1 MRICNTCVY
10 AKTRQKIS
18 ENSSVFMILGG
29 LGASGADL
37 AKKVENVPK
46 IYGGSFSILGVIFD
60 NYRQK
65 VGIRKS
71 TVFRTLHFR
80 PKIGP
85 EAPKV
90 GIMADPGPEKLRKWS
105 PK

>member
-1 MRICNTCVY
+1 MN
-10 AKTRQKIS
+10 
-18 ENSSVFMILGG
+18 LGR

-46 IYGGSFSILGVIFD
+46 SYPGAFSFGGVIFD
-60 NYRQK
+60 HYCLK
-65 VGIRKS
+65 VGIRKP

-90 GIMADPGPEKLRKWS
+90 GIMADLGPEKLRKWS